1 MSSLNPSH
9 HKEVLVGLGGSDDA
23 GVYLL
28 RDDLA
33 LIQTVDFLTPVA
45 DDPFVFGRIAA
56 ANALS
61 DVYAMGG
68 KPICAMNL
76 VSFPI
81 DELGVEVLNS
91 LLAGGLEAVEE
102 AGCALVGGHSIE
114 DKELKYGLSVT
125 GVVHPEKVLTNTGV
139 RPGDSLVLTKPLGTG
154 ILSTALKG
162 GMAGPYAV
170 EAMYSSMA
178 ALNKTAAEVAEDF
191 DVHACTDVTG
201 FGLAGHGMEM
211 VTGSGLTLDIYVKR
225 LPLLPELQK
234 WAEVGLLPGGLHR
247 NRCCYESSV
256 QVDSEVDQF
265 LVDVVYDPQTSGG
278 LLVSLCEE
286 QALKYEQALK
296 KRGISAAVIGRVVD
310 EKSWEGVRLTVQE
323 RPILVSKTCFPF
335 SKPER

>member
-1 MSSLNPSH
+1 MSTLNPSH

-45 DDPFVFGRIAA
+45 DDPFIFGRIAA

-81 DELGVEVLNS
+81 GEFGVEILNS

-125 GVVHPEKVLTNTGV
+125 GVVHPDKVLTNTGL
-139 RPGDSLVLTKPLGTG
+139 RAGDGLVLTKPLGTG

-162 GMAGPYAV
+162 GMAGPDAV

-178 ALNKTAAEVAEDF
+178 ALNKTAAEVAEGF
-191 DVHACTDVTG
+191 EVHACTDVTG

-211 VTGSGLTLDIYVKR
+211 VTGSSLTLDIYVKR
-225 LPLLPELQK
+225 LPLFPELRK
-234 WAEVGLLPGGLHR
+234 WAEVGMLPGGLHR
-247 NRCCYESSV
+247 NRCCYENFV
-256 QVDSEVDQF
+256 QVDSGLDQF
-265 LVDVVYDPQTSGG
+265 LMDVVYDPQTSGG
-278 LLVSLCEE
+278 LLVALCEE
-286 QALKYEQALK
+286 QAAEYEKALK
-296 KRGISAAVIGRVVD
+296 ERGISAAVIGRVVD
-310 EKSWEGVRLTVQE
+310 GRNWEGICLRSD
-323 RPILVSKTCFPF
+323 RF
-335 SKPER
+335 